1 MQKFGVLKIT
11 RTFVR
16 SIRHKTKKQNKMKTT
31 KIIEGL
37 YRVSNENES
46 ILISKHH
53 SYWILQHT
61 AKNGMFRTKK
71 QAVIAAQNILI
82 NK

>member
-1 MQKFGVLKIT
+1 
-11 RTFVR
+11 
-16 SIRHKTKKQNKMKTT
+16 MKTT